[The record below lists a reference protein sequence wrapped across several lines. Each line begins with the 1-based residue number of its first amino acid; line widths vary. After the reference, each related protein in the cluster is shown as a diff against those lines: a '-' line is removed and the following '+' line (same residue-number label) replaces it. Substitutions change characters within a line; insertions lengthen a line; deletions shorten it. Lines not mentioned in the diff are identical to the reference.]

1 VIQAVDVGRRDT
13 RRVAVEK
20 KTKRYPSDLTDDER
34 VALEFSL
41 RQPARRSAQSDD

>member
-1 VIQAVDVGRRDT
+1 MWGAAT
-13 RRVAVEK
+13 RAGMVAVEK

>member
-1 VIQAVDVGRRDT
+1 MWGAAT
-13 RRVAVEK
+13 RAGMVAVEK
-20 KTKRYPSDLTDDER
+20 KTKRYPSDPTDDER